1 MNHPTH
7 ARRERGAG
15 RFSLILLL
23 AVLGLVGYV
32 AYQYVPVAMRASTF
46 KVFMQDTVDRGAAT
60 GQTPAWVE
68 SQLRGGAREYGVPE
82 SAAYKVEAVNG
93 GLRAAVRFTRPVSL
107 PGYTYQYEF
116 DHTVQSS
123 TILNSPK

>member
-1 MNHPTH
+1 MSHRTH
-7 ARRERGAG
+7 SRRERGAS

-23 AVLGLVGYV
+23 AVLGLAGYA
-32 AYQYVPVAMRASTF
+32 AYQYVPVAMRASTY

-68 SQLRGGAREYGVPE
+68 KQLRGGAAEYGVPE
-82 SAAYKVEAVNG
+82 SAAYKVESVNG
-93 GLRAAVRFTRPVSL
+93 GLRAAVRFTRPVTL

-116 DHTVQSS
+116 AHTVQSS
-123 TILNSPK
+123 MMLNSPP